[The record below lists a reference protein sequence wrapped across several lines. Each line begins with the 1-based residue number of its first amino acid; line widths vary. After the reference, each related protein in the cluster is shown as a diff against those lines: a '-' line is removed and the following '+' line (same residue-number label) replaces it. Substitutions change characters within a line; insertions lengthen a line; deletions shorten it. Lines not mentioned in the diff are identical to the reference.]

1 MFDWCQNYNLPR
13 MIMSIDFEKAFDSV
27 SLELILITLDIFKFG
42 KNFKLWIKI
51 ILGMEEGKKFNGV
64 IFVNGN
70 ISTPFKYQEGADM
83 SMQYRNIYLFQQFEF

>member
-42 KNFKLWIKI
+42 KNFKLWIK
-51 ILGMEEGKKFNGV
+51 KFWEWRMVKTLMG
-64 IFVNGN
+64 
-70 ISTPFKYQEGADM
+70 
-83 SMQYRNIYLFQQFEF
+83 